1 MAQRI
6 VEMVI
11 CRLMTDEQFRAAFLV
26 DPEGTLTGLVDRG
39 FDLTLV
45 EIAALVAT
53 DPALWERMADGL
65 DPRLQKASLLT
76 PRSSQKASTHH
87 V

>member
-6 VEMVI
+6 VEAVI
-11 CRLMTDEQFRAAFLV
+11 GRLITDEQFRAAFLA
-26 DPEGTLTGLVDRG
+26 DPAGTLTTLTEHGM
-39 FDLTLV
+39 DLTPV

-53 DPALWERMADGL
+53 DPALWERAAESL
-65 DPRLQKASLLT
+65 DARLQKASLVNH
-76 PRSSQKASTHH
+76 SSQKASTHH